1 MHRHAPAHEP
11 PKERYQTQRGLACD
25 TAAKARA
32 RSTQCAHCGRGRAY
46 QAAAAC
52 PVLHSSPRACMVRLQ
67 PEQAWCQQA
76 KLKLSFGLE
85 GEELGCA
92 LGTPVRYTS
101 LFYIVHRSTAG
112 ACVRCGHS
120 EMCGA
125 LACSVAYCGPRTAR
139 SAPQERAAVQMAVP
153 LQTRRSA
160 LLLAATAPL
169 ALRQG
174 VHALAY
180 PQATH
185 LVTTVYQP
193 TVAACGQGERAIAGA
208 AERLLLGQARRAR
221 WAWSLRRC
229 RRCRRRA
236 CPRQTRARGAT
247 LWLTRRQCSGTAI
260 S

>member
-92 LGTPVRYTS
+92 LGTPVRYTLRGEKFSISFLGLHCAPQHSRS
-101 LFYIVHRSTAG
+101 LCTVWPIPRCVVHLHAAWHTAG
-112 ACVRCGHS
+112 RA
-120 EMCGA
+120 
-125 LACSVAYCGPRTAR
+125 PRAARPR
-139 SAPQERAAVQMAVP
+139 SAQLCKWP
-153 LQTRRSA
+153 
-160 LLLAATAPL
+160 
-169 ALRQG
+169 
-174 VHALAY
+174 
-180 PQATH
+180 
-185 LVTTVYQP
+185 
-193 TVAACGQGERAIAGA
+193 C
-208 AERLLLGQARRAR
+208 
-221 WAWSLRRC
+221 RC
-229 RRCRRRA
+229 RQDAARC
-236 CPRQTRARGAT
+236 CWPQPPRSPCGKVCTRSHIHKQ
-247 LWLTRRQCSGTAI
+247 LT
-260 S
+260 

>member
-139 SAPQERAAVQMAVP
+139 SAQ
-153 LQTRRSA
+153 LCKW
-160 LLLAATAPL
+160 L
-169 ALRQG
+169 
-174 VHALAY
+174 
-180 PQATH
+180 
-185 LVTTVYQP
+185 
-193 TVAACGQGERAIAGA
+193 C
-208 AERLLLGQARRAR
+208 
-221 WAWSLRRC
+221 RC
-229 RRCRRRA
+229 RQDAARC
-236 CPRQTRARGAT
+236 CWPQPPRSPCGKVCTRSHIHKQ
-247 LWLTRRQCSGTAI
+247 LT
-260 S
+260 